1 MNRGAFGFDTLR
13 QANDTHGFDSSPA
26 LTPFVIFPMVNTLY
40 LPELREMLAERNS
53 VELREFCTALHAAR
67 TAEFMEGLT
76 AAEAWG
82 VLTNADRETRA
93 EIFGYFDRDK
103 QVQIIESGDLV
114 EMGNL
119 IADLPSDDRVD
130 ILKQVPPEIVERLL
144 PHVPS
149 TERRDILRLRS
160 YPEGTAGAVMTSAF
174 AKIAEGRTVRDAL
187 EEIGRQAEDLET
199 IYYVYVLDDHDHLR
213 GLVSARQLVSAM
225 GKPLT
230 KIDDLMER
238 DLVTVRVE
246 DDQEKVAQ
254 EVARFDLHA
263 IPVVDDEHH
272 MLGIITHDDV
282 IDVLR
287 EEASEDVYRMAA
299 MEPLVENYLETSF
312 HSIWWKRSFWLS
324 WLFLAEMLTL
334 FVMKGFVHSIEQIV
348 ALTLFVPL
356 CIATGGMSGTQAA
369 TLITRAMALGHITLA
384 DWWRV
389 IRHEVAVGL
398 AIGSTLGIMGF
409 VGAYLTPDVTSLG
422 GANPWMFSLVISQAV
437 MAICLWGTLVG
448 SMLPLAFRRLGFDP
462 AYASSPF
469 VATFVD
475 VTGILILF
483 SLAELYLF

>member
-1 MNRGAFGFDTLR
+1 
-13 QANDTHGFDSSPA
+13 
-26 LTPFVIFPMVNTLY
+26 MVNTLY
-40 LPELREMLAERNS
+40 LPELREMLAERNTA
-53 VELREFCTALHAAR
+53 ELREFCTALHAAR

-76 AAEAWG
+76 PAEAWA
-82 VLTNADRETRA
+82 VLAHADPESRA

-103 QVQIIESGDLV
+103 QLEILESTDRA
-114 EMGNL
+114 EMGRL
-119 IADLPSDDRVD
+119 IANLPSDDRVD
-130 ILKQVPPEIVERLL
+130 ILKEVRPEVVEELL
-144 PHVPS
+144 PHIPAD
-149 TERRDILRLRS
+149 ERRDFLRLRS
-160 YPEGTAGAVMTSAF
+160 YEEGTAGAVMTTAF
-174 AKIAEGRTVRDAL
+174 AKIGEGRTVREAI
-187 EEIGRQAEDLET
+187 EEISRQAADLET
-199 IYYVYVLDDHDHLR
+199 IYYVYVVDNQDHLR
-213 GLVSARQLVSAM
+213 GLVSARQLLSAM
-225 GKPLT
+225 GKPQT
-230 KIDDLMER
+230 RIHDLMDR
-238 DLVTVRVE
+238 DLVTVRVD

-282 IDVLR
+282 LDVLS
-287 EEASEDVYRMAA
+287 EEASEDVYRMAG
-299 MEPLVENYLETSF
+299 MEPLVENYLETRF

-334 FVMKGFVHSIEQIV
+334 FVMKGFLHSIEQIV

-369 TLITRAMALGHITLA
+369 TLITRAMALGHITSA

-389 IRHEVAVGL
+389 IRHEVAMGL
-398 AIGSTLGIMGF
+398 AIGLTLGIMGF
-409 VGAYLTPDVTSLG
+409 AGAFLTPDEGSLG

-448 SMLPLAFRRLGFDP
+448 SMLPLAFCRLGIDP

>member
-1 MNRGAFGFDTLR
+1 
-13 QANDTHGFDSSPA
+13 
-26 LTPFVIFPMVNTLY
+26 
-40 LPELREMLAERNS
+40 
-53 VELREFCTALHAAR
+53 
-67 TAEFMEGLT
+67 
-76 AAEAWG
+76 
-82 VLTNADRETRA
+82 
-93 EIFGYFDRDK
+93 
-103 QVQIIESGDLV
+103 
-114 EMGNL
+114 MGRL

-130 ILKQVPPEIVERLL
+130 VLKEVEPRVVEELL
-144 PHVPS
+144 PLVPAMD
-149 TERRDILRLRS
+149 RRDILRLRS
-160 YPEGTAGAVMTSAF
+160 YAEGTAGAMMTTAF
-174 AKIAEGRTVRDAL
+174 AKIAEGRTVREAL
-187 EEIGRQAEDLET
+187 EEIGRQAEELET
-199 IYYVYVLDDHDHLR
+199 IYYVYVVDESDHLR

-225 GKPLT
+225 GKPNV
-230 KIDDLMER
+230 KIDDLMDR
-238 DLVTVRVE
+238 DLVTVRVD

-282 IDVLR
+282 IDVLS

-299 MEPLVENYLETSF
+299 MAPLVENYLETSL
-312 HSIWWKRSFWLS
+312 HSIWWKRSVWLS

-334 FVMKGFVHSIEQIV
+334 LVMKGFVRSIEQIV

-389 IRHEVAVGL
+389 IRHELAVGL
-398 AIGSTLGIMGF
+398 ALGLTLGSMGF
-409 VGAYLTPDVTSLG
+409 VGAYVTPNAESLG
-422 GANPWMFSLVISQAV
+422 GADPLMFALVISQAV
-437 MAICLWGTLVG
+437 TAICLWGTLVG
-448 SMLPLAFRRLGFDP
+448 SMLPLAFCRLGFDP

-483 SLAELYLF
+483 SLAQVYLF